1 MRYEVTQSQIHYF
14 ETHKTI
20 LFEDFFSTD
29 ATKAF
34 QKFPFGYDLWRTHP
48 EIKKMACNK
57 ELCEII
63 FQLTSM
69 KPIRLLFDRIV
80 ENETVDLTLSSFQGI
95 LASVVV
101 SSKGIEIF
109 SSEMPIVALERSLLL
124 VYGTIDAVFKFT
136 STDPFANVI
145 KKQGYT
151 YGDPLKTDD
160 YPLIY
165 R

>member
-1 MRYEVTQSQIHYF
+1 MRYEVTQSQLSYF
-14 ETHKTI
+14 EKNKSI
-20 LFEDFFSTD
+20 LFDDFFPKDTC
-29 ATKAF
+29 KIL

-57 ELCEII
+57 ELGEVI
-63 FQLTSM
+63 FQLTSS

-80 ENETVDLTLSSFQGI
+80 ENETIDLTSSSFQGI
-95 LASVVV
+95 LAAVLVTPHA
-101 SSKGIEIF
+101 IEIF
-109 SSEMPIVALERSLLL
+109 AKDLPIKASDRSLLI
-124 VYGTIDAVFKFT
+124 VYGTIDSLFKFVENE
-136 STDPFANVI
+136 PYAAFL

-151 YGDPLKTDD
+151 YGDSLKSDD